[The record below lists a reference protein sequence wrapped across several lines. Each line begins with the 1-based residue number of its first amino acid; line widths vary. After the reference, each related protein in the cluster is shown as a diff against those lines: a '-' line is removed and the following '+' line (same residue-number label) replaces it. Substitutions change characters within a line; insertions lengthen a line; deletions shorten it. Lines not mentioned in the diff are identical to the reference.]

1 MPSKSK
7 KQHKFMAAVA
17 NNPKFAKETGVPQS
31 VGREFMR
38 ADEGRFAG
46 GGMAEEDKPATEE
59 LRDPPPGNKG
69 VPKLP
74 KEVRNKMGFKASGGA
89 IKKMKKGGMAKCP
102 RDGIA
107 QRGRTRA

>member
-1 MPSKSK
+1 
-7 KQHKFMAAVA
+7 MAAVA

-31 VGREFMR
+31 VGREFMK

-46 GGMAEEDKPATEE
+46 GGMALKEVPEDN
-59 LRDPPPGNKG
+59 PGLG
-69 VPKLP
+69 KLP
-74 KEVRNKMGFKASGGA
+74 EEVRNKMGFMNEGG
-89 IKKMKKGGMAKCP
+89 KVKMANGGKVMKCP

>member
-17 NNPKFAKETGVPQS
+17 NNPEFASEAGVPQS
-31 VGREFMR
+31 VGREYMK
-38 ADEGRFAG
+38 ADKGRFAG
-46 GGMAEEDKPATEE
+46 GGLMKEVPEDKKSS
-59 LRDPPPGNKG
+59 LG
-69 VPKLP
+69 KLP
-74 KEVRNKMGFKASGGA
+74 EGVRNKMGYMAEGGNV
-89 IKKMKKGGMAKCP
+89 KGMKKCP

>member
-1 MPSKSK
+1 MPSKSE

-17 NNPKFAKETGVPQS
+17 NNPEFAKETGVPQS
-31 VGREFMR
+31 VGREFMK

-46 GGMAEEDKPATEE
+46 GGMALKEVPEDN
-59 LRDPPPGNKG
+59 PGLA
-69 VPKLP
+69 KLP
-74 KEVRNKMGFKASGGA
+74 EPVRNKMGFAASGGPV
-89 IKKMKKGGMAKCP
+89 KKMKNGGMAKCP

>member
-17 NNPKFAKETGVPQS
+17 NNPEFASEAGVPQS
-31 VGREFMR
+31 VGREYMK

-46 GGMAEEDKPATEE
+46 GGLAKE
-59 LRDPPPGNKG
+59 
-69 VPKLP
+69 VPKDNPGLAKLP
-74 KEVRNKMGFKASGGA
+74 EPVRNKMGFMARGGNV
-89 IKKMKKGGMAKCP
+89 KGMKKCP

>member
-17 NNPKFAKETGVPQS
+17 NNPEFAREAGVPQS
-31 VGREFMR
+31 VGREYMK
-38 ADEGRFAG
+38 ADKGRFAG
-46 GGMAEEDKPATEE
+46 GGLMKE
-59 LRDPPPGNKG
+59 
-69 VPKLP
+69 VPKDNPGLAKLP
-74 KEVRNKMGFKASGGA
+74 EPVRNKMGYMAEGGNV
-89 IKKMKKGGMAKCP
+89 KGMKKCP

>member
-31 VGREFMR
+31 VGREFMK

-46 GGMAEEDKPATEE
+46 GGMALKKVPEDN
-59 LRDPPPGNKG
+59 PGLG
-69 VPKLP
+69 KLP
-74 KEVRNKMGFKASGGA
+74 EEVRNKMGFMNEGGKV
-89 IKKMKKGGMAKCP
+89 KKMKHGGMTKCP

>member
-46 GGMAEEDKPATEE
+46 GGMALKE
-59 LRDPPPGNKG
+59 
-69 VPKLP
+69 VPKDNPGLGKLP
-74 KEVRNKMGFKASGGA
+74 EEVRNKMGFMNEGG
-89 IKKMKKGGMAKCP
+89 KVKNRKKCP
-102 RDGIA
+102 RAGIA

>member
-17 NNPKFAKETGVPQS
+17 NNPKFAKETGVPRS
-31 VGREFMR
+31 VGREYMK

-46 GGMAEEDKPATEE
+46 GGLMKEAPKDN
-59 LRDPPPGNKG
+59 PGLA
-69 VPKLP
+69 KLP
-74 KEVRNKMGFKASGGA
+74 EPVRNKMGFKAAGGK
-89 IKKMKKGGMAKCP
+89 IKKMRTGGMTSCP

-107 QRGRTRA
+107 QRGLTRAARST

>member
-31 VGREFMR
+31 VGREFMK

-46 GGMAEEDKPATEE
+46 GGMAEGKKKKEPFPDLTGDGRVTQADI
-59 LRDPPPGNKG
+59 LKG
-69 VPKLP
+69 
-74 KEVRNKMGFKASGGA
+74 RNVFKRGG
-89 IKKMKKGGMAKCP
+89 KVKCP

>member
-17 NNPKFAKETGVPQS
+17 NNPEFAREAGVPQS
-31 VGREFMR
+31 VGREYMK
-38 ADEGRFAG
+38 ADKGRFAG
-46 GGMAEEDKPATEE
+46 GGLMKE
-59 LRDPPPGNKG
+59 
-69 VPKLP
+69 VPKDNPGLAKLP
-74 KEVRNKMGFKASGGA
+74 EPVRNKMGYMA
-89 IKKMKKGGMAKCP
+89 KGGNVKGMKKCP

>member
-46 GGMAEEDKPATEE
+46 GGMAKDKSDDKLEMVTNDEGQRVPFYAA
-59 LRDPPPGNKG
+59 DGKGKMAAGGN
-69 VPKLP
+69 V
-74 KEVRNKMGFKASGGA
+74 
-89 IKKMKKGGMAKCP
+89 KKMKKGGMAKCP